1 MRHRLTATAVALLGA
16 AAFSLPAATA
26 TAAATVTAAAPAAP
40 AATAATQPTL
50 PSLFAHQIAAIH
62 RAPHATPVLLP
73 RSMPLDAARM
83 FATGGAQRTGYDL
96 EIGAVR
102 HCGGANA
109 CFVAGFTAARGGK
122 VFGRRV
128 TVKGATRAGFVHL
141 SCGASCSPPQI
152 DFVWH
157 GVLYTIQANLK
168 TKQTDRAALV
178 AAAQS
183 AITAGPR

>member
-1 MRHRLTATAVALLGA
+1 MRRLIM
-16 AAFSLPAATA
+16 
-26 TAAATVTAAAPAAP
+26 TAAALLVAGAMAVSVSS
-40 AATAATQPTL
+40 AATQPTL
-50 PSLFAHQIAAIH
+50 PALFAHQIAAIN
-62 RAPHATPVLLP
+62 RAPHAPPVLLP
-73 RSMPLDAARM
+73 RSMGLDAKRLVPS
-83 FATGGAQRTGYDL
+83 GGAQRTGYDL
-96 EIGAVR
+96 EIGAVK

-109 CFVAGFTAARGGK
+109 CFVAGFTAATAGK

-128 TVKGATRAGFVHL
+128 TVKGASRAGFTPL

-168 TKQTDRAALV
+168 TKQTDRAALI

-183 AITAGPR
+183 AISAGPR

>member
-1 MRHRLTATAVALLGA
+1 MGAVRRRLSASMAVLLVA
-16 AAFSLPAATA
+16 SAVVLPAATA
-26 TAAATVTAAAPAAP
+26 APNPSLP
-40 AATAATQPTL
+40 A
-50 PSLFAHQIAAIH
+50 LFAHQISAIKRSGH
-62 RAPHATPVLLP
+62 APPVLLP
-73 RSMPLDAARM
+73 GSMPLDTKRM
-83 FATGGAQRTGYDL
+83 FAGGGPEKSGYDL

-109 CFVAGFTAARGGK
+109 CFVAGFTAAKGAK

-128 TVKGATRAGFVHL
+128 TVKGAAQAGFLPL

-157 GVLYTIQANLK
+157 GVLYTMQANLK
-168 TKQTDRAALV
+168 TKQTDRAALI

-183 AITAGPR
+183 AISAGPR